1 MEKEKFIQ
9 ISKRVLFWTAYT
21 LLMIPNIAIAVNV
34 ILSWFYYFTDY
45 QYWLDNFTLHEW
57 EGYPDI
63 NTPFLLKEATYH
75 CILLICI
82 IIGNYLIIKGK
93 KIGLLFLAYFIFVFV
108 YNMFLGKYNL

>member
-9 ISKRVLFWTAYT
+9 ISKKVLFWTAYT
-21 LLMIPNIAIAVNV
+21 LLMIANIVIAVNV

-75 CILLICI
+75 CILLICM

-93 KIGLLFLAYFIFVFV
+93 KIGLIFLAYFIFVFV

>member
-1 MEKEKFIQ
+1 
-9 ISKRVLFWTAYT
+9 
-21 LLMIPNIAIAVNV
+21 LLMIPNIVIAVNV

-63 NTPFLLKEATYH
+63 NTSFLLKEATYH
-75 CILLICI
+75 CILLICM

>member
-9 ISKRVLFWTAYT
+9 ISKKVLFWTAYT
-21 LLMIPNIAIAVNV
+21 LLMIPNIVIAVNV

-63 NTPFLLKEATYH
+63 NTLFLLKEATYH
-75 CILLICI
+75 CILLICM

-93 KIGLLFLAYFIFVFV
+93 KIGLIFLAYFIFVFV

>member
-1 MEKEKFIQ
+1 MKKEKFIQ
-9 ISKRVLFWTAYT
+9 ISKKVLFWTVYT
-21 LLMIPNIAIAVNV
+21 LLMIPNIVIAVNV

-75 CILLICI
+75 CILLICM

-93 KIGLLFLAYFIFVFV
+93 KIGLIFLAYFIFVFV

>member
-1 MEKEKFIQ
+1 MKKEKFIQ
-9 ISKRVLFWTAYT
+9 ISKKVLFWTVYT
-21 LLMIPNIAIAVNV
+21 LLMIPNIVIAVNV

-63 NTPFLLKEATYH
+63 NTSFLLKEATYH
-75 CILLICI
+75 CILLICM

>member
-9 ISKRVLFWTAYT
+9 ISKKVLFWTAYT
-21 LLMIPNIAIAVNV
+21 LLMIPNIVIAVNV

-75 CILLICI
+75 CILLICM

-93 KIGLLFLAYFIFVFV
+93 KIGLIFLCSLFFVILIRFFTE
-108 YNMFLGKYNL
+108 NFSG

>member
-1 MEKEKFIQ
+1 MKKEKFIQ
-9 ISKRVLFWTAYT
+9 ISKKVLFWTVYT
-21 LLMIPNIAIAVNV
+21 LLMIPNIVIAVNV

-63 NTPFLLKEATYH
+63 NTSFLLKEATYH
-75 CILLICI
+75 CILLICM

-93 KIGLLFLAYFIFVFV
+93 KIGLIFLAYFIFVFV

>member
-9 ISKRVLFWTAYT
+9 ISKKALFWTAYT
-21 LLMIPNIAIAVNV
+21 LLMIPNIVIAVNV

-63 NTPFLLKEATYH
+63 NTSFLLKEATYH
-75 CILLICI
+75 CILLICM